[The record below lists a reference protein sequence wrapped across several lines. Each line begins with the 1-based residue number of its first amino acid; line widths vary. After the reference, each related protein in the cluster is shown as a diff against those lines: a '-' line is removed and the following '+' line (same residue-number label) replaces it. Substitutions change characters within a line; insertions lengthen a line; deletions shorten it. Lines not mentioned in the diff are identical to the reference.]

1 VEGLK
6 GRAEK
11 FIAEYL
17 KEIRYLA
24 STLPRDIHSVLPSYW
39 TRPHKVIITVSS
51 EDGLAIYVSRPV
63 GGKMDK
69 FSLRTTN
76 HLIER
81 AIFDKLNYSLPAF
94 FRIERG
100 VTVTIYWLTVV
111 TTAAQPSFNLTEDA
125 FLRIFDMRFESSP
138 PIPDAYPAE
147 KLLLWLFAQPAN
159 ERLSIDTARSY
170 AYNDFP
176 IQTRNRVFA
185 SLPNLMAK
193 DLHKE
198 SLDFLMSLASEVL
211 QDFDKLISRQDLD
224 EQMLQEFLQNH
235 YIILSPHTTPNLTK
249 RQIGSFRPDFILQ
262 YDNGR
267 RVLVELQLNNDTLF
281 RGNSMSVGLADAVE
295 QMKDWFQWIGQNEP
309 FLLPKTEGIIVIGRT
324 ENYLKNKES
333 VDKAIASIGHNVKL
347 LTYDDLRNTL
357 LQIIRQLSM
366 SPRKRSR
373 S

>member
-1 VEGLK
+1 
-6 GRAEK
+6 
-11 FIAEYL
+11 
-17 KEIRYLA
+17 
-24 STLPRDIHSVLPSYW
+24 
-39 TRPHKVIITVSS
+39 
-51 EDGLAIYVSRPV
+51 
-63 GGKMDK
+63 
-69 FSLRTTN
+69 
-76 HLIER
+76 
-81 AIFDKLNYSLPAF
+81 
-94 FRIERG
+94 
-100 VTVTIYWLTVV
+100 
-111 TTAAQPSFNLTEDA
+111 
-125 FLRIFDMRFESSP
+125 MRFESSP

-170 AYNDFP
+170 AYSDFP